1 MDLEEIKKFL
11 QTSDEGKAYI
21 ESLITEQTEGLK
33 NKNQEL
39 LGKNKKF
46 KEERDS
52 ALSKITDLEEQ
63 NEELEAAKVQ
73 KTSDVEAALEK
84 QAKKHQ
90 KQVEEL
96 TGRLTGSETQI
107 KKLLVDNGLNDALIK
122 ADVAKEHIP
131 AVTALLK
138 TTNNIEISS
147 DDDTPVAM
155 IGDKSL
161 AEYVAEW
168 SQGDMGKLYV
178 SAQDNSGGGAQ
189 GSNSNASAADIAN
202 LSPMA
207 KLQMARSQGNF

>member
-90 KQVEEL
+90 KQVDEL
-96 TGRLTGSETQI
+96 TGKLTGSESQI

-122 ADVAKEHIP
+122 ANVAKEHIP

-155 IGDKSL
+155 VGDKSL
-161 AEYVAEW
+161 AEYVSEW

-189 GSNSNASAADIAN
+189 GSNGNASAADIAN

-207 KLQMARSQGNF
+207 KLQMARSEG